1 MIITTL
7 DATVDAGRV
16 KDLETAYA
24 AAEKQPRP
32 DGLLY
37 SHLLNDV
44 RESTRWRIETA
55 WDSMDSLQAMRGQG
69 TPAGVLMFRA
79 AGAEPTLGIWEVKAL
94 ING

>member
-1 MIITTL
+1 MIVTTL

-16 KDLETAYA
+16 QDLESAYA
-24 AAEKQPRP
+24 EAAKQPRP

-37 SHLLNDV
+37 SRLLNDV
-44 RESTRWRIETA
+44 REPARWRIETV
-55 WDSMDSLQAMRGQG
+55 WDSMASLTAMRGKG

-79 AGAEPTLGIWEVKAL
+79 AGAEPTLSVWDVKAM